1 MSPREEPIQIIE
13 KSECALSQSDC
24 SIRYSIQRVKFWKHK
39 KFELVN
45 IMSYNCEIENKLHQA
60 RLQTLNNHF
69 EEAMQL
75 YHMFF
80 WLKCRFIEALD
91 SLENHKKECTEEEL
105 EWTNA
110 CFNRTLEEFNLIRD
124 AHPDIQIRVQDS
136 DSEDSIATE
145 SIATE
150 SVADDTQ
157 VNIQDNGFLQS
168 VENVSSDVINKV
180 NFIFDT
186 IIV

>member
-1 MSPREEPIQIIE
+1 M
-13 KSECALSQSDC
+13 
-24 SIRYSIQRVKFWKHK
+24 
-39 KFELVN
+39 
-45 IMSYNCEIENKLHQA
+45 
-60 RLQTLNNHF
+60 
-69 EEAMQL
+69 
-75 YHMFF
+75 
-80 WLKCRFIEALD
+80 
-91 SLENHKKECTEEEL
+91 

-150 SVADDTQ
+150 SVADGTQ
-157 VNIQDNGFLQS
+157 VNNQDNGFLQS